1 MNNKLS
7 KSEFHAEFIHDIIEM
22 EYKANALRTLAGQ
35 CRKKANGVQKEWKES
50 CEKART
56 WMLERENVRNRV
68 KATFCIDKPI
78 DKPVFPEYKTIY
90 ETKNIDTPRKKF
102 SVSRIAV
109 IWFLIFVSIMM
120 VPFVAEF
127 LIERIAYEKMGYFFI
142 LLAILTIILAVLL
155 NFLFVFLCPMKH
167 ESYVEEKKIKIE
179 KPKYNYGNIEK
190 NAEEWLETA
199 KKDYQMIL
207 DEKPQYDKTAEEL
220 YTKAL
225 YLEKQADILDKNKN
239 KMYDMNIIPPDY
251 RDLVYLFGFYKIF
264 RNNLADTMREAV
276 LLYEERD
283 YREKALN
290 ALNRIGNKL
299 GLISEYIMDMSDNLY
314 RIGNDVNF
322 MSGEIQNIRV
332 IQEDN
337 NDQQNEMMR
346 EIRATRYAN
355 EAVQRSN
362 EQCEWYLHHQYW
374 GI

>member
-22 EYKANALRTLAGQ
+22 EYKANALRTLAGE
-35 CRKKANGVQKEWKES
+35 CRRKENEIRKQGEYFCEETKKQIDKNKEK
-50 CEKART
+50 
-56 WMLERENVRNRV
+56 LNRV
-68 KATFCIDKPI
+68 IRNKQLNGTVKTEYETRCE
-78 DKPVFPEYKTIY
+78 VEYKEI
-90 ETKNIDTPRKKF
+90 PRKF
-102 SVSRIAV
+102 WSWMRISL
-109 IWFLIFVSIMM
+109 IWIGCFIGNILLYCWNGEIEWNVWILIGMIVLSIC
-120 VPFVAEF
+120 
-127 LIERIAYEKMGYFFI
+127 
-142 LLAILTIILAVLL
+142 LAILINWIIILIKPTKYKSDIVEKQVEKQIV
-155 NFLFVFLCPMKH
+155 NKFPYD
-167 ESYVEEKKIKIE
+167 SRVEESIRYALRCAKN
-179 KPKYNYGNIEK
+179 NYTQ
-190 NAEEWLETA
+190 ALEQ
-199 KKDYQMIL
+199 KS
-207 DEKPQYDKTAEEL
+207 QYDKTAEEL

-225 YLEKQADILDKNKN
+225 YLEKQADILDKNKD